1 VGKNVFALLPRQAV
15 SIVRR
20 DVQCVKWITVDFDH
34 MCVPVAH
41 SGEWT
46 DPAVPEAASRPI
58 YRRVNATEVSAFPE
72 YCPDPKPIK
81 RRTRFLVQFLKM
93 WRLKETRSPVPPS
106 NTARKNQPVIELATV
121 VSERAGIPLCACCVS
136 KVKGTAQLKDVFER
150 EK

>member
-1 VGKNVFALLPRQAV
+1 MGKNVFALLPRQAV

-93 WRLKETRSPVPPS
+93 WRLKVDAIASPSVQHREEESACHRTRHRGQRASRNP
-106 NTARKNQPVIELATV
+106 TLRLLRLEGERHGAT
-121 VSERAGIPLCACCVS
+121 EGRL
-136 KVKGTAQLKDVFER
+136 
-150 EK
+150 